1 MHLLPVPSIL
11 NASDNRTPGHR
22 LHLMRQ
28 LRLRPI
34 RPILMLGS
42 WIILGSWSQGQGLF
56 DPGKWDL
63 ARNQQEYALF
73 TQAQKDSERERE
85 LERARV
91 PGYNLELSQETQ
103 AFQKHISDTH
113 QKQVSCK
120 LCREHVKRIR
130 HLSRKIEQGM
140 R

>member
-28 LRLRPI
+28 SRVRPI

-42 WIILGSWSQGQGLF
+42 WVILGSWSQGQGLF
-56 DPGKWDL
+56 DAGKWDL
-63 ARNQQEYALF
+63 ARNQKEYELF
-73 TQAQKDSERERE
+73 YQAQKESERERE